1 MFTSTSEEGDG
12 DPQSVYGEPQ
22 HEEVSWNDWERE
34 YYGIDEERDALA
46 LVSEVEFIPEIEY
59 PAKPCSEL
67 GSHDCRRTR
76 PLLLG

>member
-34 YYGIDEERDALA
+34 YYGTT
-46 LVSEVEFIPEIEY
+46 SEQSAADDIEFIPGIEY
-59 PAKPCSEL
+59 PARAGSEV
-67 GSHDCRRTR
+67 GSPDRRRTR

>member
-22 HEEVSWNDWERE
+22 HEEVDWNDWEHE
-34 YYGIDEERDALA
+34 YYGVDEERDALA
-46 LVSEVEFIPEIEY
+46 FLAEVEFIPEIEY
-59 PAKPCSEL
+59 PAEPGSEF
-67 GSHDCRRTR
+67 GSPGRRRTR